1 MLRAGRVALVS
12 GIGPCLG
19 RSIALRLG
27 REGADVVLAARTA
40 TALDAVAAEVEAVG
54 RRALAVPTDLA
65 QPEQCRRLAET
76 AHAAFGRIDV
86 LVNNAFRSGPYD
98 AVDVSRLED
107 WRAVFDVNLFGT
119 LALSQAV
126 IPFMKPAGRGPTVL
140 LNLLATPIL
149 GPGLRR

>member
-1 MLRAGRVALVS
+1 MLLAGQVALVS
-12 GIGPCLG
+12 GIGPGLG
-19 RSIALRLG
+19 RSIALALA

-98 AVDVSRLED
+98 AVDASR
-107 WRAVFDVNLFGT
+107 
-119 LALSQAV
+119 
-126 IPFMKPAGRGPTVL
+126 
-140 LNLLATPIL
+140 
-149 GPGLRR
+149 